1 MYNYK
6 YICGSRLLNFQGSF
20 IGVLSDRAKGPRS
33 CPSKK
38 TGIVAAYPFP
48 NDSQCME

>member
-6 YICGSRLLNFQGSF
+6 YTCGNRLLTFQGRF
-20 IGVLSDRAKGPRS
+20 IGVLSDRAKGPTA
-33 CPSKK
+33 KK